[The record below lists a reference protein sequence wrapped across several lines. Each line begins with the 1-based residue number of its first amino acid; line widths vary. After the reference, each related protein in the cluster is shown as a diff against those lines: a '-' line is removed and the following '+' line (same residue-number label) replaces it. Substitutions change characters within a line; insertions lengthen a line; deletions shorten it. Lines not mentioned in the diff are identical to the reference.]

1 MNRFFRLVK
10 CQLKRFFSYAAGIFV
25 FSAVFFLLLAFI
37 ASVFIKNMSFSGT
50 RDRIPIGIVG
60 DISIPYFEAG
70 LTTLKYLDSS
80 NQFVEII
87 PLTLDEAQKR
97 MKKGKLSAYVIIP
110 EGFIEAVECGA
121 NDKQVTY
128 ITADGAQGIESIF
141 KEHIA
146 DIVASLLINAQ
157 AGIFAMENLAVKY
170 GQTAS
175 LYDYNYE
182 MNVDYIKWA
191 LDRKNF
197 IRVEE
202 VPVSN
207 GVSIYGYYLCAII
220 CSFLIFFSIGSLWF
234 FTGDNKDR
242 FKFHSAAGFSAF
254 QQLASEFLAY
264 FLLVLVCLLIVF
276 AFITVLVLAGQLSI
290 PEWRYGGIFAGL
302 AKLFCTSIAVCFMF
316 CALHIMLF
324 ELVSQTVPAVLLQ
337 FLVCFCLSFIGGA
350 FYPLDF
356 FAQIIQKIGHVL
368 PAGQA
373 LFLMDSSLAGNLSI
387 FSLVY
392 CLGYAFLF
400 FALAVFFRFQK
411 IRGEADR

>member
-1 MNRFFRLVK
+1 
-10 CQLKRFFSYAAGIFV
+10 
-25 FSAVFFLLLAFI
+25 
-37 ASVFIKNMSFSGT
+37 
-50 RDRIPIGIVG
+50 
-60 DISIPYFEAG
+60 
-70 LTTLKYLDSS
+70 
-80 NQFVEII
+80 
-87 PLTLDEAQKR
+87 

-128 ITADGAQGIESIF
+128 ITAAGAQGIESIF

-170 GQTAS
+170 GQTSS

-207 GVSIYGYYLCAII
+207 GVSLYGYYLCAII

-242 FKFHSAAGFSAF
+242 FKFHSAAGFSSF
-254 QQLASEFLAY
+254 HQLASEFLAY
-264 FLLVLVCLLIVF
+264 FLLVLVCLLI
-276 AFITVLVLAGQLSI
+276 IL
-290 PEWRYGGIFAGL
+290 
-302 AKLFCTSIAVCFMF
+302 
-316 CALHIMLF
+316 
-324 ELVSQTVPAVLLQ
+324 VLLQ
-337 FLVCFCLSFIGGA
+337 FLFW
-350 FYPLDF
+350 
-356 FAQIIQKIGHVL
+356 Q
-368 PAGQA
+368 
-373 LFLMDSSLAGNLSI
+373 DS
-387 FSLVY
+387 
-392 CLGYAFLF
+392 FLF
-400 FALAVFFRFQK
+400 RNGGMVVFLR
-411 IRGEADR
+411 DL